1 MERHCRTKNMTEI
14 EKEIEIKIN
23 QYAMLS
29 NTIQEVLRKEY
40 VPKESVDTL
49 QKEADKTLME
59 INALRKKA
67 VEEKEN
73 TSNLFDSIKKVENN
87 SPYDIKKYSIT
98 LENVM
103 SSNRFLVRM
112 SGFNIPEFM
121 ISSVDFCD
129 ADENKLHLK
138 IYDFVATDD
147 DGKSVPVASL
157 LKNEKTFT
165 IYIDYLDATGR
176 IVYREEYIGCT
187 ISSLIK
193 SSLDSTIDEFHT
205 MLVEVHFKDVEYETT

>member
-59 INALRKKA
+59 INVLRKKA

-87 SPYDIKKYSIT
+87 SPYDTKKNSIT

-103 SSNRFLVRM
+103 FSNRFLVRM

-121 ISSVDFCD
+121 VSSVDFCD
-129 ADENKLHLK
+129 TDENKLHLK

-165 IYIDYLDATGR
+165 IYIDYLDATGCV
-176 IVYREEYIGCT
+176 VYREEYIGCT
-187 ISSLIK
+187 ISSLVK

-205 MLVEVHFKDVEYETT
+205 MLVEVHFKDVGYETT

>member
-121 ISSVDFCD
+121 VSSVDFCD
-129 ADENKLHLK
+129 TDENKLHLK

-205 MLVEVHFKDVEYETT
+205 MLVEVHF